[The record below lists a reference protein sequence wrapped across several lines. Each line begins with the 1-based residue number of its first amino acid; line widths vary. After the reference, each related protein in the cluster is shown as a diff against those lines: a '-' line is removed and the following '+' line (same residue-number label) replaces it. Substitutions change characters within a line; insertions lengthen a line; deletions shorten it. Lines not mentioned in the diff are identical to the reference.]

1 MEGRSN
7 NKKDRTASIKVVL
20 VGSVSVGKT
29 CLMMRYADGE
39 FRDNYVNTIGVD
51 FKYKQLQV
59 DKYNFKV
66 QIWDTAGQEKFRSIN
81 KTYYLGA
88 DAVIVVYDITNR
100 GSFEELK
107 TYWINELQ
115 NHIDPRKCIVVALG
129 NKSDLKHQ
137 AVVGPEEA
145 AALTVGGV
153 PIIAKDASAKSNIGV
168 DQVFQDIV
176 HEHMRRKR
184 EKRDANPSGSSKNP
198 TRSVRE
204 EFDTSSNR
212 HSTADENN
220 KDIYDLHMYLSS
232 ANFQEEK
239 PKESGCS
246 KC

>member
-1 MEGRSN
+1 MEGRGGSS
-7 NKKDRTASIKVVL
+7 KRDRTVTVKVVL

-39 FRDNYVNTIGVD
+39 FRDTHVNTIGVD

-59 DKYNFKV
+59 EKYNFKL

-81 KTYYLGA
+81 KTYYSAA
-88 DAVIVVYDITNR
+88 DAVVVVYDITNR
-100 GSFEELK
+100 TSFDELK
-107 TYWINELQ
+107 TYWTNELQ

-137 AVVGPEEA
+137 ATVTREEA
-145 AALTVGGV
+145 AALSIGGV
-153 PIIAKDASAKSNIGV
+153 PIMAREASAKSNIGV
-168 DQVFQDIV
+168 DQVFEDIV
-176 HEHMRRKR
+176 QEFMRRKR
-184 EKRDANPSGSSKNP
+184 EKRDNAGGSSSKQP

-212 HSTADENN
+212 HSMVDEN
-220 KDIYDLHMYLSS
+220 KEIYDMHMYLSS

-239 PKESGCS
+239 PKDSGCS